1 MYPFVLSLAV
11 LTGSLDSIVVATAKH
26 VGVVGLIGAA
36 ASSAVSSFVRESWW
50 VGSAASPW
58 AWIRG
63 TASSSSSADTVV
75 PAKIVFQAW
84 VKGIISEV
92 LGEDVQH
99 KVRFN
104 SARSDTTVIVLV
116 P

>member
-36 ASSAVSSFVRESWW
+36 ASSAVSSFVGESWW

-58 AWIRG
+58 AWGGVG
-63 TASSSSSADTVV
+63 TTSSISSADTVV

-84 VKGIISEV
+84 VKDIISEG

-99 KVRFN
+99 KERFN
-104 SARSDTTVIVLV
+104 SA
-116 P
+116 